1 MIVLLNTPAQS
12 SCNVPMITHDLTYA
26 LLFLPLLCPC
36 RLHQRA
42 CCHGYV
48 TQCQCIIGHL
58 QDQLEM
64 SEATS
69 DACSNSFMPWLVLSV
84 INK

>member
-1 MIVLLNTPAQS
+1 MIVLLNTHLQS
-12 SCNVPMITHDLTYA
+12 SCNAPMITHYVHLFVACSIRASQISPLQPLATWLTGKKLE
-26 LLFLPLLCPC
+26 LLEP
-36 RLHQRA
+36 
-42 CCHGYV
+42 
-48 TQCQCIIGHL
+48 
-58 QDQLEM
+58 